1 MSSQNLDK
9 FSLLL
14 KIFVMDD
21 EIIKEINLVFRV
33 WMPENAIH
41 GGICMRINHNL
52 SSFNA
57 WRNLTASNNS
67 IMKTAEK
74 LMSGLR
80 INRAADDA
88 AGLAISETM
97 RSQIRG
103 LSQASRNAQDAI
115 SLIQTAEGGLVEVH
129 AMLHQMRERCVAA
142 ANGTYI
148 FRDGMAIQ
156 KEIDQIKD
164 EINRIAATT
173 QFNHK
178 NLLDGTTGAIVSAD
192 RDSTKVFIQSGVSM
206 TDPSKGSIIRSG
218 DYQLEII
225 ATSPGQTQIQM
236 SNIFMTRTD
245 GTTPSEIATLNT
257 KLKDVDRFWDNSD
270 LFLLNN
276 PQPVT
281 LLQGD
286 GKEAT
291 IYLFG
296 EDTIQDMVDKLNDAI
311 ANQLGQGAYVEPG
324 DLNRFVSFVSDP
336 PDPTGVETVAGT
348 LVFRTAIAGRVG
360 EIKLASGEPIIN
372 AFGLSNIQESTRS
385 QFTVT
390 VTDNFGRTIV
400 DNQTIT
406 DNVLTGAIHP
416 NLNVMFDVNAN
427 ISVSFNDTTKEFE
440 LTGDSLDPYRT
451 KIKYSDNSLNF
462 QIGPNELHLM
472 YAAIGN
478 MDSEALGVNKIIATD
493 KVSAGQSITII
504 DIAISKVSSQRA
516 SLGAVQN
523 RLEHT
528 INNLGVAGENLT
540 ASESRIRDTDMAG
553 EMMEYVKIQTL
564 LQSSQTMLAQ
574 ANQQPE
580 SVLGLLSG

>member
-1 MSSQNLDK
+1 
-9 FSLLL
+9 LLL
-14 KIFVMDD
+14 KIFIIDD
-21 EIIKEINLVFRV
+21 EIIKEINLIFRV
-33 WMPENAIH
+33 WTPENAIH

-52 SSFNA
+52 SSLNA

-67 IMKTAEK
+67 IMKKAEK

-164 EINRIAATT
+164 EIDRIATTT

-178 NLLDGTTGAIVSAD
+178 NLLDGTTGAIVSTD
-192 RDSTKVFIQSGVSM
+192 RTSTQVFIGSGVSM
-206 TDPSKGSIIRSG
+206 ADPSKGLTTRTG
-218 DYQLEII
+218 EYQLEIT
-225 ATSPGQTQIQM
+225 ASSPGQTQIQM
-236 SNIFMTRTD
+236 SNIFMTRSD
-245 GTTPSEIATLNT
+245 GTTPSEIATSST
-257 KLKDVDRFWDNSD
+257 KLKDIDKFWDNSD

-281 LLQGD
+281 ILQGD

-311 ANQLGQGAYVEPG
+311 ADQLGQGAYVEPD
-324 DLNRFVSFVSDP
+324 DLDKFVSFVST
-336 PDPTGVETVAGT
+336 PDPTGVESVAGT
-348 LVFRTAIAGRVG
+348 LVFRTAIAGRNG

-385 QFTVT
+385 QFTVN
-390 VTDNFGRTIV
+390 VTDSAGRTIV
-400 DNQTIT
+400 DNQVIT
-406 DNVLTGAIHP
+406 DNVLIGAIHP
-416 NLNVMFDVNAN
+416 NLDVKFDVNAN
-427 ISVSFNDTTKEFE
+427 ITVSFNDTAKEFE
-440 LTGDSLDPYRT
+440 LTGDSSDPYLT
-451 KIKYSDNSLNF
+451 KIRYSDNSLNF
-462 QIGPNELHLM
+462 QIGPNEMHLM

-478 MDSEALGVNKIIATD
+478 MDSEALGVNKVIATD

-553 EMMEYVKIQTL
+553 EMMEYVKFQTL
-564 LQSSQTMLAQ
+564 LQSSQMMLAQ

>member
-1 MSSQNLDK
+1 
-9 FSLLL
+9 
-14 KIFVMDD
+14 
-21 EIIKEINLVFRV
+21 
-33 WMPENAIH
+33 
-41 GGICMRINHNL
+41 MRINHNL
-52 SSFNA
+52 SSLNA
-57 WRNLTASNNS
+57 WRNLTTANNS
-67 IMKTAEK
+67 IMKKAEK

-129 AMLHQMRERCVAA
+129 AMLQQMRERCVAA
-142 ANGTYI
+142 ATGTYI
-148 FRDGMAIQ
+148 FSDGMAIQ

-164 EINRIAATT
+164 EIDRIANTT

-178 NLLDGTTGAIVSAD
+178 NLLDGTTGAIVSTD
-192 RDSTKVFIQSGVSM
+192 RTNTQVFIGSGVSM
-206 TDPSKGSIIRSG
+206 VDPRKGITNRSME
-218 DYQLEII
+218 YHLEIT
-225 ATSPGQTQIQM
+225 ATNPGQAQIQL

-245 GTTPSEIATLNT
+245 GTTPSEIATVNT
-257 KLKDVDRFWDNSD
+257 KLKDIDQFWDNSG
-270 LFLLNN
+270 LCLLNN

-286 GKEAT
+286 GKQAVV
-291 IYLFG
+291 YLFG
-296 EDTIQDMVDKLNDAI
+296 DDTLQDAIDKLNGAI
-311 ANQLGQGAYVEPG
+311 ANELGQGKYVADP
-324 DLNRFVSFVSDP
+324 NQFVSFVPSP
-336 PDPTGVETVAGT
+336 PLDVTGTETVAGT
-348 LVFRTAIAGRVG
+348 LVFRSAIAGRTG
-360 EIKLASGEPIIN
+360 ELRLASGEQIIN
-372 AFGLSNIQESTRS
+372 AFGLSDIQKSSRN
-385 QFTVT
+385 QFTVNA
-390 VTDNFGRTIV
+390 TDANGNIILA
-400 DNQTIT
+400 NELIT
-406 DNVLTGAIHP
+406 DNILSGMLHP
-416 NLNVMFDVNAN
+416 NIDVKFDVNAN
-427 ISVSFNDTTKEFE
+427 ITVGFDIVNKEFTF
-440 LTGDSLDPYRT
+440 TGAATPFET
-451 KIKYSDNSLNF
+451 IIKYSDNSLNF
-462 QIGPNELHLM
+462 QIGPNEMHLM

-478 MDSEALGVNKIIATD
+478 MDSEALGVNRVIATD
-493 KVSAGQSITII
+493 KVSAGRSITII

-540 ASESRIRDTDMAG
+540 ASESRIRDSDMAG
-553 EMMEYVKIQTL
+553 EMMEYVKFQTL

>member
-1 MSSQNLDK
+1 
-9 FSLLL
+9 
-14 KIFVMDD
+14 
-21 EIIKEINLVFRV
+21 
-33 WMPENAIH
+33 
-41 GGICMRINHNL
+41 MRINHNL
-52 SSFNA
+52 SAFNA
-57 WRNLTASNNS
+57 WRNLIISNNS
-67 IMKTAEK
+67 VMNKAEK

-115 SLIQTAEGGLVEVH
+115 SLIQTAEGGLVEIH
-129 AMLHQMRERCVAA
+129 AMLQQMRERCVAA

-164 EINRIAATT
+164 EIDRIATTT

-178 NLLDGTTGAIVSAD
+178 NLLDGTTGTIVSAD
-192 RDSTKVFIQSGVSM
+192 RASTKVFIQNGVSM
-206 TDPSKGSIIRSG
+206 TDPRNGSITRSG
-218 DYQLEII
+218 DFQLEII
-225 ATSPGQTQIQM
+225 ASSPGQTQIQM

-245 GTTPSEIATLNT
+245 GTTPSKIATIDT
-257 KLKDVDRFWDNSD
+257 KLKDIDRFWDNNG
-270 LFLLNN
+270 LFLLDN

-281 LLQGD
+281 ILQGD

-291 IYLFG
+291 IYLFS
-296 EDTIQDMVDKLNDAI
+296 EDTIQDMVDKINGAI
-311 ANQLGQGAYVEPG
+311 ANQLGQGVYVESG
-324 DLNRFVSFVSDP
+324 DLDKFVTFVSDP
-336 PDPTGVETVAGT
+336 PDTSGVETVAGT

-360 EIKLASGEPIIN
+360 EIRLASGEPIIN

-390 VTDNFGRTIV
+390 VTDSFGRTIV

-416 NLNVMFDVNAN
+416 NLDVMFDVNAN
-427 ISVSFNDTTKEFE
+427 IKVTFNDTTKKFE
-440 LTGDSLDPYRT
+440 LAGDPSDPYRT

-462 QIGPNELHLM
+462 QIGPNEMHSM

-478 MDSEALGVNKIIATD
+478 MDSEALGVNKVIATD
-493 KVSAGQSITII
+493 KVSAGRSITII
-504 DIAISKVSSQRA
+504 DIAISKVSAQRS

-528 INNLGVAGENLT
+528 INNLGVARENLT
-540 ASESRIRDTDMAG
+540 ASESRIRDTDIAA
-553 EMMEYVKIQTL
+553 EMMEYVKFQTL
-564 LQSSQTMLAQ
+564 TQTSQVMLAQ

-580 SVLGLLSG
+580 SVLNLLGS

>member
-1 MSSQNLDK
+1 
-9 FSLLL
+9 
-14 KIFVMDD
+14 
-21 EIIKEINLVFRV
+21 
-33 WMPENAIH
+33 
-41 GGICMRINHNL
+41 MRINHNL
-52 SSFNA
+52 SSLNA

-67 IMKTAEK
+67 IMKKAEQ

-178 NLLDGTTGAIVSAD
+178 NLLDGTTGAIVSTD
-192 RDSTKVFIQSGVSM
+192 RASTKVFIQSGVSM
-206 TDPSKGSIIRSG
+206 TDPSKGLITRSG
-218 DYQLEII
+218 DYQLEIV
-225 ATSPGQTQIQM
+225 ASSPGQTQIQM

-245 GTTPSEIATLNT
+245 GTTPSEIATANT
-257 KLKDVDRFWDNSD
+257 KLKDIDRFWDNND

-281 LLQGD
+281 ILQGD

-311 ANQLGQGAYVEPG
+311 ANQLGQSAYVEPG
-324 DLNRFVSFVSDP
+324 DLDKFVSFVSV
-336 PDPTGVETVAGT
+336 PDATGVETVAGT

-360 EIKLASGEPIIN
+360 EIRLASGEPIIN

-390 VTDNFGRTIV
+390 VTDSFGRTII

-406 DNVLTGAIHP
+406 DNVLAGAIHP
-416 NLNVMFDVNAN
+416 NLDVMFDVNAN
-427 ISVSFNDTTKEFE
+427 INVSFNDTTKEFE
-440 LTGDSLDPYRT
+440 LAGDPSDPYRT
-451 KIKYSDNSLNF
+451 RIKYSDNSLNF
-462 QIGPNELHLM
+462 QIGPNEMHLM

-478 MDSEALGVNKIIATD
+478 MDSEALGVNKVIATD
-493 KVSAGQSITII
+493 KVSAGRSITII

-528 INNLGVAGENLT
+528 INNLGVAKENLT

-553 EMMEYVKIQTL
+553 EMMEYVKFQTL
-564 LQSSQTMLAQ
+564 LQSSQMMLAQ

>member
-1 MSSQNLDK
+1 
-9 FSLLL
+9 
-14 KIFVMDD
+14 
-21 EIIKEINLVFRV
+21 
-33 WMPENAIH
+33 
-41 GGICMRINHNL
+41 MRINHNL
-52 SSFNA
+52 SAFNA
-57 WRNLTASNNS
+57 WRNLILSNNS
-67 IMKTAEK
+67 VMKKAEK

-115 SLIQTAEGGLVEVH
+115 SLIQTAEGGLVEIH
-129 AMLHQMRERCVAA
+129 AMLQQMRERCVAA

-164 EINRIAATT
+164 EIDRIATTT

-178 NLLDGTTGAIVSAD
+178 NLLDGTTGAIVSTD
-192 RDSTKVFIQSGVSM
+192 RASTKVFIQSSVSM
-206 TDPSKGSIIRSG
+206 TDPSNGSITRSG
-218 DYQLEII
+218 DFQLEII
-225 ATSPGQTQIQM
+225 ASSPGQTQIQM

-245 GTTPSEIATLNT
+245 GTTPSKIATADT
-257 KLKDVDRFWDNSD
+257 KLKDIDRFWDNNG
-270 LFLLNN
+270 LFLLDN

-311 ANQLGQGAYVEPG
+311 ANQLGQGAYVESG
-324 DLNRFVSFVSDP
+324 DLDKFVTFVSDP
-336 PDPTGVETVAGT
+336 PDTTGVETVAGT

-360 EIKLASGEPIIN
+360 EIRLASGEPIIN

-390 VTDNFGRTIV
+390 VTDSSGRTIV

-406 DNVLTGAIHP
+406 DNVLTGVIHP
-416 NLNVMFDVNAN
+416 NLDVLFDVNAN
-427 ISVSFNDTTKEFE
+427 IKVTFNNTTKKFE
-440 LTGDSLDPYRT
+440 LAGDPSDPYRT

-462 QIGPNELHLM
+462 QIGPNEMHLM

-478 MDSEALGVNKIIATD
+478 MDSEALGVNKVIATD
-493 KVSAGQSITII
+493 RVSAGRSITII

-516 SLGAVQN
+516 SLGAIQN

-528 INNLGVAGENLT
+528 INNLGVARENLT
-540 ASESRIRDTDMAG
+540 ASESRIRDTDIAA
-553 EMMEYVKIQTL
+553 EMLEYVKFQTL
-564 LQSSQTMLAQ
+564 TQTSQVMLAQ

-580 SVLGLLSG
+580 SVLNLLGS

>member
-1 MSSQNLDK
+1 
-9 FSLLL
+9 
-14 KIFVMDD
+14 
-21 EIIKEINLVFRV
+21 
-33 WMPENAIH
+33 
-41 GGICMRINHNL
+41 
-52 SSFNA
+52 
-57 WRNLTASNNS
+57 
-67 IMKTAEK
+67 
-74 LMSGLR
+74 MSGLR

-115 SLIQTAEGGLVEVH
+115 SLIQTAEGGLVEIH
-129 AMLHQMRERCVAA
+129 AMLQQMRERCVAA

-164 EINRIAATT
+164 EIDRIATTT

-178 NLLDGTTGAIVSAD
+178 NLLDGTTGTIVSAD
-192 RDSTKVFIQSGVSM
+192 RASTKVFIQNGVSM
-206 TDPSKGSIIRSG
+206 TDPRNGSITRSG
-218 DYQLEII
+218 DFQLEII
-225 ATSPGQTQIQM
+225 ASSPGQTQIQM

-245 GTTPSEIATLNT
+245 GTTPSKIATIDT
-257 KLKDVDRFWDNSD
+257 KLKDIDRFWDNNG
-270 LFLLNN
+270 LFLLDN

-281 LLQGD
+281 ILQGD

-311 ANQLGQGAYVEPG
+311 ANQLGQGVYVESG
-324 DLNRFVSFVSDP
+324 DLDKFVTFVSDP
-336 PDPTGVETVAGT
+336 PDTSGVETVAGT

-360 EIKLASGEPIIN
+360 EIRLASGEPIIN

-390 VTDNFGRTIV
+390 VTDSFGRTIV

-416 NLNVMFDVNAN
+416 NLDVMFDVNAN
-427 ISVSFNDTTKEFE
+427 IKVTFNDTTKKFE
-440 LTGDSLDPYRT
+440 LAGDPSDPYRT

-462 QIGPNELHLM
+462 QIGPNEMHSM

-478 MDSEALGVNKIIATD
+478 MDSEALGVNKVIATD
-493 KVSAGQSITII
+493 KVSAGRSITII
-504 DIAISKVSSQRA
+504 DIAISKVSAQRS

-528 INNLGVAGENLT
+528 INNLGVARENLT
-540 ASESRIRDTDMAG
+540 ASESRIRDTDIAA
-553 EMMEYVKIQTL
+553 EMMEYVKFQTL
-564 LQSSQTMLAQ
+564 TQTSQVMLAQ

-580 SVLGLLSG
+580 SVLNLLGS

>member
-1 MSSQNLDK
+1 
-9 FSLLL
+9 
-14 KIFVMDD
+14 
-21 EIIKEINLVFRV
+21 
-33 WMPENAIH
+33 
-41 GGICMRINHNL
+41 
-52 SSFNA
+52 
-57 WRNLTASNNS
+57 
-67 IMKTAEK
+67 
-74 LMSGLR
+74 MSGLR

-103 LSQASRNAQDAI
+103 LKQASRNAQDGI

-178 NLLDGTTGAIVSAD
+178 NLLDGTTGAIVSTD
-192 RDSTKVFIQSGVSM
+192 RASTKVFIQSGVSM
-206 TDPSKGSIIRSG
+206 TDPSKGSITRFG

-225 ATSPGQTQIQM
+225 ASSPGRTQIQM
-236 SNIFMTRTD
+236 SNIFMTRAT
-245 GTTPSEIATLNT
+245 GTTPSEIATADT
-257 KLKDVDRFWDNSD
+257 KLKNIDRFWDNSD

-281 LLQGD
+281 ILQGD

-296 EDTIQDMVDKLNDAI
+296 EDTIQDMVDKFNDAI
-311 ANQLGQGAYVEPG
+311 ANQLGQGAYVEPD
-324 DLNRFVSFVSDP
+324 DLDKFVSFVSV
-336 PDPTGVETVAGT
+336 PDTTGVETVAGA
-348 LVFRTAIAGRVG
+348 LIFRTAIAGGVG
-360 EIKLASGEPIIN
+360 EIRLASGEPIIN
-372 AFGLSNIQESTRS
+372 AFGLSNLQESTRS

-390 VTDNFGRTIV
+390 VTDSFGRTIV

-416 NLNVMFDVNAN
+416 NLDVMFDVNAN
-427 ISVSFNDTTKEFE
+427 IRVSFNDTTKEFE
-440 LTGDSLDPYRT
+440 LTGDSSNPYRT
-451 KIKYSDNSLNF
+451 RIKYSDNSLNF
-462 QIGPNELHLM
+462 QIGPNEMHLM

-478 MDSEALGVNKIIATD
+478 MDSEALGVNKVIATD
-493 KVSAGQSITII
+493 KVSAGRSITII

-553 EMMEYVKIQTL
+553 EMMEYVKCQIL

-580 SVLGLLSG
+580 FVLNLLGN

>member
-1 MSSQNLDK
+1 
-9 FSLLL
+9 
-14 KIFVMDD
+14 
-21 EIIKEINLVFRV
+21 
-33 WMPENAIH
+33 
-41 GGICMRINHNL
+41 MRINHNL
-52 SSFNA
+52 SSINA
-57 WRNLTASNNS
+57 WRNLIASNNS
-67 IMKTAEK
+67 IMKKAEK

-178 NLLDGTTGAIVSAD
+178 NLLDGTTGAIVSTD
-192 RDSTKVFIQSGVSM
+192 RTSTKVYIQSGVSM
-206 TDPSKGSIIRSG
+206 TDPSKGTIMRSG
-218 DYQLEII
+218 DYQLEIV
-225 ATSPGQTQIQM
+225 ASSPGQTQIQI
-236 SNIFMTRTD
+236 SNIFMTRAD
-245 GTTPSEIATLNT
+245 GTTPSKIATVDT
-257 KLKDVDRFWDNSD
+257 KLKDIDKFWNNSD
-270 LFLLNN
+270 LFLLND

-286 GKEAT
+286 GKEAI

-311 ANQLGQGAYVEPG
+311 ANQLGQGAYVESG
-324 DLNRFVSFVSDP
+324 DLDKFVTFVSS

-348 LVFRTAIAGRVG
+348 LVFRTAIAGQVG
-360 EIKLASGEPIIN
+360 EIRLASGEPIIN
-372 AFGLSNIQESTRS
+372 AFGLSNIQESTHN

-390 VTDNFGRTIV
+390 VTDSFGRTIV
-400 DNQTIT
+400 DNLTIT

-416 NLNVMFDVNAN
+416 NLDVMFDVNAN
-427 ISVSFNDTTKEFE
+427 INVAYDIDTKKFV
-440 LTGDSLDPYRT
+440 LTGDPSNPYRT
-451 KIKYSDNSLNF
+451 RIKYCDNSLNF

-478 MDSEALGVNKIIATD
+478 MDSEALGVNKVIATD
-493 KVSAGQSITII
+493 RVSAGRSITII
-504 DIAISKVSSQRA
+504 DIAISKVSAQRA

-528 INNLGVAGENLT
+528 INSLGVARENLT

-553 EMMEYVKIQTL
+553 EMMEYVKLQTL
-564 LQSSQTMLAQ
+564 MESSQAMLAH

-580 SVLGLLSG
+580 SVLGLLRG

>member
-1 MSSQNLDK
+1 
-9 FSLLL
+9 
-14 KIFVMDD
+14 
-21 EIIKEINLVFRV
+21 
-33 WMPENAIH
+33 
-41 GGICMRINHNL
+41 MRINHNL
-52 SSFNA
+52 SAFNA
-57 WRNLTASNNS
+57 WRNLIISNNS
-67 IMKTAEK
+67 VMNKAEK

-115 SLIQTAEGGLVEVH
+115 SLIQTAEGGLVEIH
-129 AMLHQMRERCVAA
+129 AMLQQMRERCVAA

-164 EINRIAATT
+164 EIDRIATTT

-178 NLLDGTTGAIVSAD
+178 NLLDGTTGTIVSAD
-192 RDSTKVFIQSGVSM
+192 RASTKVFIQNGVSM
-206 TDPSKGSIIRSG
+206 TDPRNGSITRSG
-218 DYQLEII
+218 DFQLEII
-225 ATSPGQTQIQM
+225 ASSPGQTQIQM

-245 GTTPSEIATLNT
+245 GTTPSKIATIDT
-257 KLKDVDRFWDNSD
+257 KLKDIDRFWDNNG
-270 LFLLNN
+270 LFLLDN

-281 LLQGD
+281 ILQGD

-311 ANQLGQGAYVEPG
+311 ANQLGQGVYVESG
-324 DLNRFVSFVSDP
+324 DLDKFVTFVSDP
-336 PDPTGVETVAGT
+336 PDTSGVETVAGT

-360 EIKLASGEPIIN
+360 EIRLASGEPIIN

-390 VTDNFGRTIV
+390 VTDSFGRTIV

-416 NLNVMFDVNAN
+416 NLDVMFDVNAN
-427 ISVSFNDTTKEFE
+427 IKVTFNDTTKKFE
-440 LTGDSLDPYRT
+440 LAGDPSDPYRT

-462 QIGPNELHLM
+462 QIGPNEMHSM

-478 MDSEALGVNKIIATD
+478 MDSEALGVNKVIATD
-493 KVSAGQSITII
+493 KVSAGRSITII
-504 DIAISKVSSQRA
+504 DIAISKVSAQRS

-528 INNLGVAGENLT
+528 INNLGVARENLT
-540 ASESRIRDTDMAG
+540 ASESRIRDTDIAA
-553 EMMEYVKIQTL
+553 EMMEYVKFQTL
-564 LQSSQTMLAQ
+564 TQTSQVMLAQ

-580 SVLGLLSG
+580 SVLNLLGS